1 MSRSKAFEPV
11 IETGWRMGFSNLA
24 RKELKA
30 WFGTSAWWQQAL
42 MWTGALGLFSS
53 IGFQEPETGL
63 MIFYIMAFIFPSI
76 AVLVVATGTILE
88 EKDSGSAA
96 WVLSKPVS
104 RTAFVLAKL
113 LPNSLNIAVSMVLIP
128 GLVVFLLAVLFGA
141 APNILAFYVSLIPVI
156 MWQMFLL
163 FLTVCLGTFF
173 EKAGSVVWLPII
185 FIFFGANLGMNTTIG
200 PFGPWGLLTVA
211 TGISTG
217 TGFSVY
223 PLIIT
228 IVVLVALGAA
238 AIWRF
243 SRHEF

>member
-1 MSRSKAFEPV
+1 MSHSEAFEPV
-11 IETGWRMGFSNLA
+11 IETGWRMGLSNLV

-53 IGFQEPETGL
+53 IGLQNAEGGL

-113 LPNSLNIAVSMVLIP
+113 LPNSLNIAISMVLIP
-128 GLVVFLLAVLFGA
+128 GSVVFLLAVLFGT
-141 APNILAFYVSLIPVI
+141 APSILAFCASLVPVI
-156 MWQMFLL
+156 LWQVFLL
-163 FLTVCLGTFF
+163 FLTICMGTFY
-173 EKAGSVVWLPII
+173 EKAGSVVWLPIF
-185 FIFFGANLGMNTTIG
+185 FIFFGVNLGMNPTIG
-200 PFGPWGLLTVA
+200 PYGPWGLLTVA
-211 TGISTG
+211 MGIANG
-217 TGFSVY
+217 TDFSVY

-228 IVVLVALGAA
+228 IVVLVVLGELAV
-238 AIWRF
+238 WRF
-243 SRHEF
+243 RKHEF